1 MVTLDDITKY
11 KEIGTKIDNLAK
23 EYYEEFIYCNDTY
36 EYLGWEL
43 GDDEIT
49 IIYSYLDY
57 NDERCNDYV
66 KLTLDELNDDILSS
80 TIPNKDENVFYR
92 GQTYVENNNGII
104 NIF

>member
-1 MVTLDDITKY
+1 MVTLDDLKKY

-43 GDDEIT
+43 NDDDEIT

-57 NDERCNDYV
+57 NDERCTDYRT
-66 KLTLDELNDDILSS
+66 LTLDEIYSDIS
-80 TIPNKDENVFYR
+80 TLTIH
-92 GQTYVENNNGII
+92 
-104 NIF
+104 